1 MQIKLNGV
9 KKELLPET
17 SIHGLLAQLHIT
29 SERVAI
35 ELNLTIIDK
44 NQFDQILLKE
54 GDHLEIINFVGGG
67 AQGARPLGQ
76 PRRRRTASLGL

>member
-1 MQIKLNGV
+1 MQIELNGV
-9 KKELLPET
+9 KKELLPGT
-17 SIHGLLAQLHIT
+17 TIHGLLAQLHIT

-44 NQFDQILLKE
+44 SKLDQVFLKE

-67 AQGARPLGQ
+67 GYRP
-76 PRRRRTASLGL
+76 AAVMSGLVGPLKEGE

>member
-1 MQIKLNGV
+1 MQIELNGV
-9 KKELLPET
+9 KKELLPGT
-17 SIHGLLAQLHIT
+17 SIQGLLAQLHIT

-44 NQFDQILLKE
+44 NQFDQVLLKE

-67 AQGARPLGQ
+67 GATCPGD
-76 PRRRRTASLGL
+76 